1 MPPFHQGVHG
11 RPRTR
16 FWCMMRTALDSA
28 AEIRLV
34 VNADDFG
41 MSPGISRGIPR
52 AHRDGIV
59 TSTSLLGN
67 CPDLDQA
74 RALLAEAPNLGVGV
88 HLALVEGAP
97 VADAARVPSLLTAEG
112 KFHTRGAE
120 FIAAWT
126 KRHIDPNDVERE
138 F

>member
-11 RPRTR
+11 RPRMR

-41 MSPGISRGIPR
+41 MSPPISNGILR

-67 CPDLDQA
+67 CADLDQA
-74 RALLAEAPNLGVGV
+74 RTLLAGAPNLGVGV
-88 HLALVEGAP
+88 HLALVGGAP
-97 VADAARVPSLLTAEG
+97 VSDPASVPSLI
-112 KFHTRGAE
+112 GAGG
-120 FIAAWT
+120 
-126 KRHIDPNDVERE
+126 R
-138 F
+138 